1 MKSTFLVYVDPQN
14 PKAGLRTATIGEWDR
29 ILKENRHREKSK
41 RRYFI
46 CDSFEDCGE
55 IDRMF
60 IETSKGEYD
69 KWHSQYVETTRKKKL
84 KSDYRAVSLDQKI
97 PGTNCSYG
105 DTAADS
111 FDLEEVVISGLRMKM
126 LLEELKQWNP
136 WAVDLFELY
145 SCGMKTEAT
154 FILSRRYS
162 TTIRTVQRWK
172 EQFEKYVKVFFEEN

>member
-1 MKSTFLVYVDPQN
+1 MNRAADNNRILAAAMVEKAKSGHPGGAMGGADFINVLYSEYMQFDPQN
-14 PKAGLRTATIGEWDR
+14 PTWEGRDR
-29 ILKENRHREKSK
+29 FFLDPGHMSPML
-41 RRYFI
+41 Y
-46 CDSFEDCGE
+46 
-55 IDRMF
+55 
-60 IETSKGEYD
+60 
-69 KWHSQYVETTRKKKL
+69 ETTRKKKL
-84 KSDYRAVSLDQKI
+84 KSNYRAVSLDQKI

-145 SCGMKTEAT
+145 TCGMKTEAT
-154 FILSRRYS
+154 FILSRRYG